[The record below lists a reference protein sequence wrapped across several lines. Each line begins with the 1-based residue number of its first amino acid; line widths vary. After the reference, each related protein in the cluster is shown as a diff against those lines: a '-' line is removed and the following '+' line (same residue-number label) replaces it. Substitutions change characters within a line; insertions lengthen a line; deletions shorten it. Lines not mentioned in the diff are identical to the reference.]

1 MKENKFRS
9 DACEIGWENLV
20 VRGLGKGSKPII
32 KNVSG
37 AVPPGTLMAIMGSS
51 GAGKSTLMNVIGMFY
66 ERYLQ

>member
-1 MKENKFRS
+1 M
-9 DACEIGWENLV
+9 V

-51 GAGKSTLMNVIGMFY
+51 GAGKSTLMNVIGMFCK
-66 ERYLQ
+66 RYLQ